1 MATVYSDERA
11 NDVAVPPVPN
21 AANKAGRVLRKYFSV
36 ASTTSTPITT
46 ADTLELCKLPVGAR
60 VVGGVL
66 IYGAMGGTATAVI
79 GVAGTTNK
87 YLTSTSVVSAGKATF
102 GDTNALNFGDAL
114 TAETTL
120 ILTPGGSNYASG
132 QYVKGYVEYISAGE

>member
-11 NDVAVPPVPN
+11 NDVAAPPVPN

-36 ASTTSTPITT
+36 ASTTTTTITT

-60 VVGGVL
+60 IVGGLVL
-66 IYGAMGGTATAVI
+66 YGAMGGTATALI

-87 YLTSTSVVSAGKATF
+87 YLTSTSVVSAGAASF
-102 GDTNALNFGDAL
+102 ANTNALNFGDVLA
-114 TAETTL
+114 AETTI

-132 QYVKGYVEYISAGE
+132 QYIKGYVEYISAGE